1 MELNVIYNEDCYE
14 GIKKI
19 PDKSVDLVYI
29 DIPYDMETRG
39 GGFHNVR
46 DYYDL
51 IRDEGMAD
59 GITTELLNELCR
71 VMKSINIYIY
81 CSKNQLRQLFDY
93 FDDKN
98 CNIDL
103 LVWHKTNP
111 IPTVNNKYL
120 SDLEYILFIRDKG
133 VKVYTTYETG
143 SKLFQSVVNKSDKE
157 LYNHPTIK
165 PLEMV
170 KTHIQNSTLEND
182 VVLDCFMG
190 SGTTAVACKE
200 LGRNYIGFEINPEY
214 YKIAIDRVNGI
225 TQKDRKLKE
234 SGIMDIFDFGVER

>member
-19 PDKSVDLVYI
+19 PSKSIDLVYI
-29 DIPYDMETRG
+29 DPPYDMETRG
-39 GGFHNVR
+39 GGFHDIR

-51 IRDEGMAD
+51 IQDEGMAD
-59 GITTELLNELCR
+59 GISKALLDELCR
-71 VMKSINIYIY
+71 VMKKINIYIY

-133 VKVYTTYETG
+133 VKCYTTYETG
-143 SKLFQSVVNKSDKE
+143 SKLYQSTVNKNDKD
-157 LYNHPTIK
+157 LYGHPTIK

-170 KTHIQNSTLEND
+170 KTHILNSTQENE

-200 LGRNYIGFEINPEY
+200 LGRNYIGFEINPKY
-214 YKIAIDRVNGI
+214 YQIAIDRVNGI

-234 SGIMDIFDFGVER
+234 SGIMDIFDFGVNE